1 MINNKKDSDV
11 VLLTQIE
18 NISKKISDLV
28 NHGQF
33 KNIEK
38 LNQIKL
44 DLIKKFK
51 NKNNKN
57 FKTIIK
63 IIRKQNV
70 ENIKNIELKLNKI
83 KDERSKFIKR
93 FKAYSN

>member
-1 MINNKKDSDV
+1 MSNDKVDYDV
-11 VLLTQIE
+11 ISLRKIE

-28 NHGQF
+28 NHGQYN
-33 KNIEK
+33 NIEK

-51 NKNNKN
+51 NKSNEN

-63 IIRKQNV
+63 IIRKENI
-70 ENIKNIELKLNKI
+70 ENIKTIEYKLNKI
-83 KDERSKFIKR
+83 KNERSEFIKR
-93 FKAYSN
+93 FKAYNN

>member
-1 MINNKKDSDV
+1 MINNKQDDDV

-28 NHGQF
+28 NHGQY

-51 NKNNKN
+51 NKNNEN

-63 IIRKQNV
+63 IIRKDNI
-70 ENIKNIELKLNKI
+70 ENIKTIECKLNKI
-83 KDERSKFIKR
+83 KNERSKFIKR
-93 FKAYSN
+93 LKAYGN